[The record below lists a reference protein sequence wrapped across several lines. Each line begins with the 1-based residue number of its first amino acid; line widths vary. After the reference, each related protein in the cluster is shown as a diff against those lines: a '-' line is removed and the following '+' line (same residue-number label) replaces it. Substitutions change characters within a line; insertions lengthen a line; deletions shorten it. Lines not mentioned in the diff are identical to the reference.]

1 MDKERIVSSTQE
13 QASSAWVGWLNQIR
27 LNELFEKLSTQNGN
41 LAEAMASMDDA
52 MKSINNLIITNRGGG
67 RGIHGFIA
75 EVAETGLENA
85 KSHLHGG
92 PDVCEWI
99 NDNGAVDLRRGNTP
113 IQMKF
118 VQSEYSLKAV
128 STHLKLYSDFISK
141 NGVYQIPKDY
151 YDTVKRL
158 YGMSQQEA
166 SRLTRNGDGPS
177 YSDWKMVQEFFAS
190 SNVDINDLEPSEFE
204 YAQVQKNAIGKTMA
218 DKRVELQ
225 HEDERI
231 RERAYR
237 ESRPTFS
244 EGAKASAVAA
254 ALEGASTFALSVKRR
269 LSADRH
275 IGDITQKEWIEIAEE
290 SGMGLVKGG
299 VRGGA
304 TYFMNNFTATPA
316 AVASAMV
323 TASFGMADRAYRFRS
338 GRIDEMV
345 FIEESEMVCLDAA
358 VSAAAGFAGQTL
370 IPIPVVGALVGN
382 IVGTTAY
389 ELGKDVLRRNEQS
402 LLSRYAE
409 EQEALAAELADEYTE
424 CITHLNRG
432 MARYIDV
439 LGRAFS
445 PDIDVAF
452 MGSVELATFV
462 GVPGREILK
471 NKNDVDDFFLS

>member
-1 MDKERIVSSTQE
+1 
-13 QASSAWVGWLNQIR
+13 
-27 LNELFEKLSTQNGN
+27 
-41 LAEAMASMDDA
+41 
-52 MKSINNLIITNRGGG
+52 
-67 RGIHGFIA
+67 
-75 EVAETGLENA
+75 
-85 KSHLHGG
+85 
-92 PDVCEWI
+92 
-99 NDNGAVDLRRGNTP
+99 
-113 IQMKF
+113 
-118 VQSEYSLKAV
+118 
-128 STHLKLYSDFISK
+128 
-141 NGVYQIPKDY
+141 
-151 YDTVKRL
+151 
-158 YGMSQQEA
+158 
-166 SRLTRNGDGPS
+166 
-177 YSDWKMVQEFFAS
+177 MVQEFFAS

-231 RERAYR
+231 RECAYR

-338 GRIDEMV
+338 GKIDEMV
-345 FIEESEMVCLDAA
+345 FIEEA

-409 EQEALAAELADEYTE
+409 EQEALADELADEYTE

-445 PDIDVAF
+445 PDIDVSF

>member
-1 MDKERIVSSTQE
+1 MECHS
-13 QASSAWVGWLNQIR
+13 
-27 LNELFEKLSTQNGN
+27 
-41 LAEAMASMDDA
+41 
-52 MKSINNLIITNRGGG
+52 
-67 RGIHGFIA
+67 
-75 EVAETGLENA
+75 
-85 KSHLHGG
+85 
-92 PDVCEWI
+92 
-99 NDNGAVDLRRGNTP
+99 
-113 IQMKF
+113 
-118 VQSEYSLKAV
+118 
-128 STHLKLYSDFISK
+128 
-141 NGVYQIPKDY
+141 
-151 YDTVKRL
+151 KRL
-158 YGMSQQEA
+158 PAHTE
-166 SRLTRNGDGPS
+166 RDGPS

-237 ESRPTFS
+237 CRPTFS
-244 EGAKASAVAA
+244 EGAKASGCGCCSRRCQHFRAVGKTTAFRGS
-254 ALEGASTFALSVKRR
+254 GAI
-269 LSADRH
+269 SA
-275 IGDITQKEWIEIAEE
+275 ISPKKN
-290 SGMGLVKGG
+290 GLKSPRNPVWVSSAG

-338 GRIDEMV
+338 GQIDEMV

-389 ELGKDVLRRNEQS
+389 ELGKDALRRNEQS
-402 LLSRYAE
+402 LPSRYAS

-452 MGSVELATFV
+452 RISGV
-462 GVPGREILK
+462 GNVCWRTVVKYSKTRTMWMI
-471 NKNDVDDFFLS
+471 SS